1 MYSVCILIRINTCLN
16 HVLIIFCVFIQTVM
30 SVKRKTSTR
39 RVINLQSPAKRVDI
53 EEEQSQET
61 QETSQ
66 RKFDTIHFYNAGEKF
81 PTIFGYVRR
90 SWFPTMIPVPLHNG
104 RQLPTSWGQQKKL
117 TGGPTLTHDKPSL
130 IKDRGAKKQ
139 QITGDSRVRKFNSS
153 PTKGLG
159 SKKRATVTDHKIQRS
174 RI

>member
-39 RVINLQSPAKRVDI
+39 RVINLQSPAKRIDI

-66 RKFDTIHFYNAGEKF
+66 RKFDTINFYNMGEIIDHFWVHEEIMVPYDDPRAVAQRKAAADELG
-81 PTIFGYVRR
+81 TTKK
-90 SWFPTMIPVPLHNG
+90 SPVVP
-104 RQLPTSWGQQKKL
+104 P
-117 TGGPTLTHDKPSL
+117 
-130 IKDRGAKKQ
+130 
-139 QITGDSRVRKFNSS
+139 
-153 PTKGLG
+153 
-159 SKKRATVTDHKIQRS
+159 
-174 RI
+174 